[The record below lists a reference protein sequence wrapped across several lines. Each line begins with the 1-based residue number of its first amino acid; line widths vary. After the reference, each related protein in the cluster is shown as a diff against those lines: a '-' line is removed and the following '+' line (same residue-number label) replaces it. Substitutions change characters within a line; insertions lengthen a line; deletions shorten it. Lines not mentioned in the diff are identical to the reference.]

1 MEKLGMGKGNEVLE
15 AGSTNV
21 YIIRVFARTIYTV
34 LLSDIRVSYIASG
47 QKQIIRIS
55 YWIAYRYK
63 YSMYSFLFL
72 SIPSC
77 GTSD

>member
-1 MEKLGMGKGNEVLE
+1 MGKGNEVLE

-55 YWIAYRYK
+55 Y
-63 YSMYSFLFL
+63 
-72 SIPSC
+72 
-77 GTSD
+77 